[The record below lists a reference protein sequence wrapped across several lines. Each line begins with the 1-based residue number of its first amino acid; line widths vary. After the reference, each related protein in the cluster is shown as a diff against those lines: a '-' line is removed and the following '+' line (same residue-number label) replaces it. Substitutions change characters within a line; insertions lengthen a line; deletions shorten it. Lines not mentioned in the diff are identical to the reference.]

1 MKFCSKCGH
10 ELVDEAVVCV
20 SCGRLVE
27 QIIKQE
33 PAEKIKEPVVYSRD
47 CEGNSAINKC
57 ANIFSFIYSLAIAFT
72 CGFAILSA
80 QLGDVGGTYYS
91 TYYYYNWDLAV
102 ASLVFGCIAFICGVA
117 GFVFTL
123 IGKQRGS
130 KLLSSISRLI
140 IGIFALI
147 LTICA
152 LEM

>member
-33 PAEKIKEPVVYSRD
+33 PAEKIKEPVVYNGD
-47 CEGNSAINKC
+47 CESNTGINKC

-72 CGFAILSA
+72 CGFAIFTAL
-80 QLGDVGGTYYS
+80 LHD
-91 TYYYYNWDLAV
+91 WDLAIT
-102 ASLVFGCIAFICGVA
+102 SLVFGCITFICGVA
-117 GFVFTL
+117 EFVFTL

-147 LTICA
+147 SIIVA
-152 LEM
+152 LSY